1 MDSRPAFG
9 AARQQRPP
17 WNASR
22 GGSSVVDP
30 AYEWWAPARPL
41 PGDSQE
47 QTRLRLSSAQALHRV
62 PRDPRYF
69 NPDREMQWVGTSP
82 LNTRYIPDF
91 DVMGEHINCVHQIEP
106 FISRPAG
113 KARADHV
120 AHRLSLGKRTSPL
133 LSYNSIGWNR
143 RHYEPVPDAS
153 LANANRP
160 AFGSGTAMSH
170 EDLRNAS
177 FASRQSSISRP
188 ASRSFSGASDGSP
201 VPPLTPD
208 EREREYL

>member
-1 MDSRPAFG
+1 
-9 AARQQRPP
+9 
-17 WNASR
+17 
-22 GGSSVVDP
+22 
-30 AYEWWAPARPL
+30 
-41 PGDSQE
+41 
-47 QTRLRLSSAQALHRV
+47 
-62 PRDPRYF
+62 
-69 NPDREMQWVGTSP
+69 MQWVGTSP

-160 AFGSGTAMSH
+160 AFGSGTAMRH

-208 EREREYL
+208 EREREYLEGYASSPMGSGNAFLDFEPPRIEGVDTHSRPPLVVHSSHKVRRPAWIGTRY